1 MELMICRDLSVGYGG
16 KVISQGINFT
26 LSQGDY
32 LCVVGENG
40 AGKST
45 LMRTLLGLQAPLAG
59 EIRLTNGLMR
69 TQIGYLPQ
77 QSAIQRSFPATVD
90 EVVVSGFLSRS
101 GARPFYTRREHAMA
115 QENMEKVGVAQ
126 LRRRSYRTLSGG
138 QQQRVLLARAL
149 CAADRMLLLDEPVTG
164 LDPGAA
170 MEMYAAVREL
180 NRRDGLAVIMIS
192 HDVQSSVREASHIL
206 HMASRPR
213 FFGSV
218 QDYAKSAVG
227 RLYLEAEGGIEG

>member
-16 KVISQGINFT
+16 RIVSHDVNFS

-45 LMRTLLGLQAPLAG
+45 LMKTLLGLQAPLSG
-59 EIRLTNGLMR
+59 EIRFCGGLKR
-69 TQIGYLPQ
+69 TEIGYLPQ
-77 QSAIQRSFPATVD
+77 HSAIQRGFPATVG
-90 EVVVSGFLSRS
+90 EVVVSGFLGRN
-101 GARPFYTRREHAMA
+101 GMRPFYTREQHAMA
-115 QENMEKVGVAQ
+115 QENMEKVGISDLKKQ
-126 LRRRSYRTLSGG
+126 SYRALSGG

-149 CAADRMLLLDEPVTG
+149 CAAGRMLLLDEPVTG

-180 NRRDGLAVIMIS
+180 NRRDSLAVIMIS
-192 HDVQSSVREASHIL
+192 HDIQASVREASHIL
-206 HMASRPR
+206 HMAHRPA
-213 FFGSV
+213 FFGPV
-218 QDYAKSAVG
+218 QEYAKSGVG
-227 RLYLEAEGGIEG
+227 RRYLDEQGGIGG